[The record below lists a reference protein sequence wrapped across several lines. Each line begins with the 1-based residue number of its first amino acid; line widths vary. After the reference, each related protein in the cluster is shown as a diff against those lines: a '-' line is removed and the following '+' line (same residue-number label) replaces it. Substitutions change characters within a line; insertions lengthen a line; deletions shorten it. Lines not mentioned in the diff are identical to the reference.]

1 MEESVLCGLCEAA
14 EEVVGGRKLN
24 TKWTQRRGT
33 GFKVRGS
40 FVQVFRVLLPA
51 PHILVLKL
59 IKSPE
64 IPSDS
69 FKFF

>member
-51 PHILVLKL
+51 PV
-59 IKSPE
+59 E
-64 IPSDS
+64 
-69 FKFF
+69 